1 MRSPTLSGLLGLLS
15 IVLLPVALVAFWVSV
30 IATQTEVFVEET
42 RPLISTPAV
51 QTALTEGAVTAVRT
65 QVELPAAA
73 EQLVVPLVR
82 EGATRVVTSP
92 QMETVWAD
100 SMRSLHEEFTAVME
114 GQEPSR
120 VDSQGRVLLA
130 VPIAVPTL
138 VEALLPFGID
148 VAADFSPVVTFPVV
162 HVDDLERARTAY
174 SVLDSAGPWAPA
186 VVVGLAVLAVLFAR
200 RPRGAVMLV
209 LTGWALGA
217 LALGAV
223 LLAARQP
230 LIAEVPDPIVRAL
243 ANAAYGMAQRG
254 LLTEIGVVL
263 GVAVAGMLVAGLVGG
278 RRRYA

>member
-1 MRSPTLSGLLGLLS
+1 MRSPLLSGLLGLLS
-15 IVLLPVALVAFWVSV
+15 VVLLPVALVALWVSV

-42 RPLISTPAV
+42 RPLIGTPSI

-82 EGATRVVTSP
+82 EGATRVVESP
-92 QMETVWAD
+92 QMETVWAE
-100 SMRSLHEEFTAVME
+100 SMRSLHEEFTAVMK
-114 GQEPSR
+114 GQEPSA

-138 VEALLPFGID
+138 VEALLPFGVD

-162 HVDDLERARTAY
+162 HVDDLERARAVY
-174 SVLDSAGPWAPA
+174 AALDRAGPWAPA
-186 VVVGLAVLAVLFAR
+186 VVVGLAVLAVVLAR
-200 RPRGAVMLV
+200 RRRGAALLV

-217 LALGAV
+217 LALGA
-223 LLAARQP
+223 LLVGARQP
-230 LIAEVPDPIVRAL
+230 LVAEIPDSIVGAL

-263 GVAVAGMLVAGLVGG
+263 GVVVVGMLVVGLVGG
-278 RRRYA
+278 RRRDA